1 MKKKS
6 TIKIGENLQKIRK
19 SNGYT
24 QEMLAERLECSTRYI
39 SDIEQNNSKPSYEV
53 LVRFCN
59 AFDIGLD
66 DIFKQYLKVSKEKVV
81 NYELKGYEN
90 LKQKDKN
97 TIAHLIAFFNKEK
110 FCVNITISL
119 VVIFSVFAKA
129 LLIFCIYVS
138 LFFSLSITILEVF
151 TFFIIS

>member
-1 MKKKS
+1 MD
-6 TIKIGENLQKIRK
+6 
-19 SNGYT
+19 T

-110 FCVNITISL
+110 
-119 VVIFSVFAKA
+119 
-129 LLIFCIYVS
+129 
-138 LFFSLSITILEVF
+138 
-151 TFFIIS
+151 

>member
-1 MKKKS
+1 MKKRS

-24 QEMLAERLECSTRYI
+24 QEMLAEKLECSTRYI

-66 DIFKQYLKVSKEKVV
+66 DIFKQYLKISKERVV
-81 NYELKGYEN
+81 NFELKGYEN
-90 LKQKDKN
+90 LKEKDKN
-97 TIAHLIAFFNKEK
+97 TIAHLISFLNKE
-110 FCVNITISL
+110 N
-119 VVIFSVFAKA
+119 
-129 LLIFCIYVS
+129 
-138 LFFSLSITILEVF
+138 
-151 TFFIIS
+151 